1 MNNVINKEM
10 LKLKV
15 HTSER
20 ERESKINVLR
30 SGQLAEK
37 RVEEGERKGGRER
50 ERALLAKW

>member
-15 HTSER
+15 HTRER

-37 RVEEGERKGGRER
+37 RDSIECGRER
-50 ERALLAKW
+50 AHPAKW

>member
-15 HTSER
+15 HTR

-37 RVEEGERKGGRER
+37 RDSIECGRER
-50 ERALLAKW
+50 AHPAKW